1 MDINISTSTSK
12 PKDGFQD
19 FPWIREMPY
28 VKLYQELVDTGT
40 ELLLNRLK
48 MYRKEVYRLVEEVK
62 DRLKIY
68 KAVYDKNGPSASR
81 IVGVDAGRNGTE
93 YKFAYIPLY
102 GAIAVLVENWEIV
115 DEPLCVTGPPDIWT
129 SELDPDKRESLL
141 HMALEYYIATR
152 AVEKWKPDYLL
163 LDGGIVLNPKLYP
176 DFQTSPQYEGDF
188 YFTVITILEL
198 LNTCRKLHI
207 PVLGFVKRTHM
218 NFYSSLLK
226 NSHIRD
232 STIMNFIL
240 REGEYSEPFKV
251 ENIIA
256 ESYRTVAESLNY
268 DRNLPVV
275 YSSYIKT
282 GSTPFRVE
290 IPMFCLNRL
299 GELMSIVYTMS
310 GFDGIP
316 YPIHEADRLSRITRP
331 TSNIHSLVLYSKA
344 LELVEK
350 GEMELKDLDMLLLE
364 YGESWTLGNDSE
376 VFGGSST

>member
-1 MDINISTSTSK
+1 MDINISPSTNNSK
-12 PKDGFQD
+12 EDSQNL
-19 FPWIREMPY
+19 PWLKEMPY

-48 MYRKEVYRLVEEVK
+48 AYRREVYKLIEEVK

-68 KAVYDKNGPSASR
+68 EAVHDKNGPASSR
-81 IVGVDAGRNGTE
+81 IIGVDAGRNGTE

-102 GAIAVLVENWEIV
+102 GAIAVLVENWEIL
-115 DEPLCVTGPPDIWT
+115 DEPLCVTGPPDVWS

-141 HMALEYYIATR
+141 HMALEYHVAAR

-176 DFQTSPQYEGDF
+176 DFQASPQYEGDF
-188 YFTVITILEL
+188 YFTVITVLEL
-198 LNTCRKLHI
+198 LNTCRKLHV

-218 NFYSSLLK
+218 NFYSSFAK
-226 NSHIRD
+226 NSQIRD
-232 STIMNFIL
+232 SMLMNFIL
-240 REGEYSEPFKV
+240 KNGEYSEPFRV
-251 ENIIA
+251 ENVVA
-256 ESYRTVAESLNY
+256 ESYRAVAESLSY
-268 DRNLPVV
+268 DRSLPVI

-282 GSTPFRVE
+282 GSAPFRVE
-290 IPMFCLNRL
+290 VPMFCLNKL
-299 GELMSIVYTMS
+299 GELMSIVYTMA

-344 LELVEK
+344 LELVES
-350 GEMELKDLDMLLLE
+350 GEMELKDLDLLLLE
-364 YGESWTLGNDSE
+364 YGESWTLNNTLEDLR
-376 VFGGSST
+376 GGDV

>member
-1 MDINISTSTSK
+1 MDINVSSSTNNSK
-12 PKDGFQD
+12 EDSQNLLWLK
-19 FPWIREMPY
+19 EMPY
-28 VKLYQELVDTGT
+28 VKLYQELVDAGT

-48 MYRKEVYRLVEEVK
+48 TYRREVYKLVEEVK

-68 KAVYDKNGPSASR
+68 KAVYDKNGPASSR
-81 IVGVDAGRNGTE
+81 VVGVDAGRNGTE

-129 SELDPDKRESLL
+129 SELDPDRRESLL
-141 HMALEYYIATR
+141 HMALEYHVATR

-176 DFQTSPQYEGDF
+176 SFQTSPQYEGDF
-188 YFTVITILEL
+188 YFTVITVLEL
-198 LNTCRKLHI
+198 LNTCRMLQV

-218 NFYSSLLK
+218 NFYSASMR
-226 NSHIRD
+226 NSQIRD
-232 STIMNFIL
+232 STLMNFIL
-240 REGEYSEPFKV
+240 KDGEYSEPFRV
-251 ENIIA
+251 ENVVT
-256 ESYRTVAESLNY
+256 ESYRTVAENLRY
-268 DRNLPVV
+268 GGDLPVI

-290 IPMFCLNRL
+290 VPMFCLNKL
-299 GELMSIVYTMS
+299 EELMSIVYTMAS
-310 GFDGIP
+310 FDGIP

-344 LELVEK
+344 LELVES
-350 GEMELKDLDMLLLE
+350 GEMELKDLDLLLLE
-364 YGESWTLGNDSE
+364 YGESWTLNGNLED
-376 VFGGSST
+376 FRGGDV